1 MAKRLHH
8 ALSFAKRLFSRP
20 KGAEQSA
27 PFFICQSSL
36 TGCRNALRGIL
47 VERTHEN
54 YQTMRQGNISVQT
67 ENIFPIIKKFLYSDH
82 EIFLREL
89 VSNAVDACQKAKT
102 LSSLGEL
109 KEGAE
114 SYRVEVILNETEK
127 TITICDNGVGMSE
140 EEVDKYINQIAFSGA
155 EEFVSK
161 YKDAQ
166 IIGHFGLGFYSAFMV
181 AKEVEIISKSRKDAP
196 AVKWVCDG
204 SPNFT
209 MEAAEKETF
218 GTDII
223 LHIADDSTEF
233 SEKSRLEG
241 ILNKYCRFMPVE
253 IVFGT
258 KTEYIDDPSG
268 EKDDKGNVKRVETTV
283 DNVINSTSPLWTKK
297 PADLQQEDYDKF
309 YRELYPYSFEDPLF
323 HIHINVD
330 YPFNLTGIL
339 FFPKLKANMEN
350 NRNKVQ
356 LYCNQVFITDE
367 VKNILPDFLTLL
379 HGVVDSPDIP
389 LNVSRSYLQED
400 GNVKKI
406 SAHITKKVAD
416 KLNSMFNA
424 DRKDFEAKWDDISVF
439 IHYGMLSE
447 EKFNEKAVNFN
458 LFKTTEN
465 EYFNLEELKT
475 KVEGLQK
482 DKNGSTVVLYSSD
495 IQAQDSFIAS
505 AKDRG
510 YVVVEMN
517 SPLTP
522 HLISQ
527 LESKDQNLKFKR
539 VDSDVLDK
547 LIEKEENTASLLT
560 EEEKTALKPLF
571 EENLDTKSFNVS
583 FENMSSTEAPVTIT
597 QNEFMRRM
605 KEQSALGGGGGM
617 NFYGELPD
625 SYTIVVNS
633 NHPLMQKINADKEA
647 GKGIAQQ
654 AVQLAMLSKGILK
667 GAELTKFIQANFESL
682 NK

>member
-1 MAKRLHH
+1 
-8 ALSFAKRLFSRP
+8 
-20 KGAEQSA
+20 
-27 PFFICQSSL
+27 
-36 TGCRNALRGIL
+36 
-47 VERTHEN
+47 
-54 YQTMRQGNISVQT
+54 MRQGNISVQT

-89 VSNAVDACQKAKT
+89 VSNAVDACQKSKT
-102 LSSLGEL
+102 LGSLGEL

-114 SYRVEVILNETEK
+114 NYRVEVILNETDK
-127 TITICDNGVGMSE
+127 TITIRDNGVGMSE

-209 MEAAEKETF
+209 METVEKETF
-218 GTDII
+218 GTDIV
-223 LHIADDSTEF
+223 LRIADDSTEF

-268 EKDDKGNVKRVETTV
+268 EKDDKGNAKRVESTV
-283 DNVINSTSPLWTKK
+283 DNIINSTTPLWTKK

-323 HIHINVD
+323 HIHVNVD

-356 LYCNQVFITDE
+356 LYSNQVFITDE

-379 HGVVDSPDIP
+379 HGVIDSPDIP

-416 KLNSMFNA
+416 KLNSMFNG
-424 DRKDFEAKWDDISVF
+424 DRKDFESKWDDISVF

-447 EKFNEKAVNFN
+447 EKFNEKAANFN

-465 EYFNLEELKT
+465 EYFNLEELKA
-475 KVEGLQK
+475 KVDVLQK
-482 DKNGSTVVLYSSD
+482 DKSGNTVVLYSNDS
-495 IQAQDSFIAS
+495 QAQDSFIAS

-527 LESKDQNLKFKR
+527 LESKDQTLKFKR

-547 LIEKEENTASLLT
+547 LIEKEENSASLLT

-605 KEQSALGGGGGM
+605 KEQSAMGGGGGM

-647 GKGIAQQ
+647 GKGLAQQ

-667 GAELTKFIQANFESL
+667 GAELTKFIQANFEAL

>member
-1 MAKRLHH
+1 M
-8 ALSFAKRLFSRP
+8 
-20 KGAEQSA
+20 
-27 PFFICQSSL
+27 
-36 TGCRNALRGIL
+36 
-47 VERTHEN
+47 VERACEN

-114 SYRVEVILNETEK
+114 NYRVEVILNETDK
-127 TITICDNGVGMSE
+127 TLTIRDNGVGMSE

-161 YKDAQ
+161 YQDAQ

-209 MEAAEKETF
+209 METVEKETF

-253 IVFGT
+253 IVFGE
-258 KTEYIDDPSG
+258 KTEHVEDPNG
-268 EKDDKGNVKRVETTV
+268 EVDDKGNVKRVETTV
-283 DNVINSTSPLWTKK
+283 DNVINSTTPLWTKK
-297 PADLQQEDYDKF
+297 PADLQQEDYDNF

-350 NRNKVQ
+350 NRSKVQ

-379 HGVVDSPDIP
+379 HGVIDSPDIP

-447 EKFNEKAVNFN
+447 EKFNEKAANFN
-458 LFKTTEN
+458 LFKTTDS

-482 DKNGSTVVLYSSD
+482 DKSGNTVVLYSNDS
-495 IQAQDSFIAS
+495 QAQDSFIAS

-510 YVVVEMN
+510 YVVIEMN

-527 LESKDQNLKFKR
+527 IESKDQTLKFKR

-560 EEEKTALKPLF
+560 EEEKTALKPFF

-583 FENMSSTEAPVTIT
+583 FENMSSTEAPVTIV

-633 NHPLMQKINADKEA
+633 NHPLMQKIIADKES
-647 GKGIAQQ
+647 GKGLAQQ

>member
-1 MAKRLHH
+1 
-8 ALSFAKRLFSRP
+8 
-20 KGAEQSA
+20 
-27 PFFICQSSL
+27 
-36 TGCRNALRGIL
+36 
-47 VERTHEN
+47 
-54 YQTMRQGNISVQT
+54 MRQGNISVQT

-89 VSNAVDACQKAKT
+89 VSNAVDACQKSKT
-102 LSSLGEL
+102 LGSLGEL

-114 SYRVEVILNETEK
+114 NYRVEVILNEADK
-127 TITICDNGVGMSE
+127 TITIRDNGVGMSE

-209 MEAAEKETF
+209 METVEKESF
-218 GTDII
+218 GTDIV
-223 LHIADDSTEF
+223 LHIADDSAEF

-268 EKDDKGNVKRVETTV
+268 EKDDKGNAKRVETTV
-283 DNVINSTSPLWTKK
+283 DNIINSTTPLWTKK

-323 HIHINVD
+323 HIHVNVD

-356 LYCNQVFITDE
+356 LYSNQVFITDE

-416 KLNSMFNA
+416 KLNSMFNG
-424 DRKDFEAKWDDISVF
+424 DRKDFESKWDDISVF

-465 EYFNLEELKT
+465 EYFNLEELKA
-475 KVEGLQK
+475 KVDVLQK
-482 DKNGSTVVLYSSD
+482 DKSGNTVVLYSNDS
-495 IQAQDSFIAS
+495 QAQDSFIAS

-527 LESKDQNLKFKR
+527 LESKDQTLKFKR

-547 LIEKEENTASLLT
+547 LIEKEENSASLLT

-617 NFYGELPD
+617 SFYGELPD

-633 NHPLMQKINADKEA
+633 NHPLMQKINADKEL
-647 GKGIAQQ
+647 GKGLAQQ

-667 GAELTKFIQANFESL
+667 GAELTKFIQANFEAL